1 MCFLCRPKRD
11 VHDQSP
17 PPGNHRRRGKLTC
30 LVVRTNARAEH
41 RVPTPEWL
49 FPEWLGPGEIAIL
62 GHALVST
69 PDAIH
74 QDVDRIGLADDQ
86 VERRFHLGVD
96 SMVAAD
102 ARDPLVQT
110 LVIRR

>member
-1 MCFLCRPKRD
+1 MFTI
-11 VHDQSP
+11 SP
-17 PPGNHRRRGKLTC
+17 RRRAIIAGAASC
-30 LVVRTNARAEH
+30 LIVRTNARAEH

-62 GHALVST
+62 DHALVST
-69 PDAIH
+69 PNAIH

-86 VERRFHLGVD
+86 LERRFHLSVD

-102 ARDPLVQT
+102 ARDLRIET